1 MILII
6 SFIIGFILSQF
17 LYPASDK
24 HEWKWFLLISTLFTP
39 VSGLI
44 YWWMRRP
51 QPIFSLEISDYHIAF
66 WKIPLHYSKQMFI
79 FAAE

>member
-51 QPIFSLEISDYHIAF
+51 
-66 WKIPLHYSKQMFI
+66 
-79 FAAE
+79 

>member
-39 VSGLI
+39 VSGLPPG
-44 YWWMRRP
+44 RP
-51 QPIFSLEISDYHIAF
+51 
-66 WKIPLHYSKQMFI
+66 
-79 FAAE
+79 AAGDNQGAGDFCPGG

>member
-51 QPIFSLEISDYHIAF
+51 QPIFSLEISDYLITF
-66 WKIPLHYSKQMFI
+66 REIPLHYSKQMFI
-79 FAAE
+79 FAA